1 MRHLGAVWRAMRP
14 ETASPSTMSLV
25 AVIFTGNQQWPKID
39 WKLGLPLLQPAVQ
52 NVQDNNQKE
61 RQTNISLSA

>member
-14 ETASPSTMSLV
+14 ETASPTTMSLV

-39 WKLGLPLLQPAVQ
+39 WKLGLPPLQPLDRTPQ
-52 NVQDNNQKE
+52 NSETIHYEQE
-61 RQTNISLSA
+61 EP